1 MAREHAM
8 IVPFEERLVREVEGR
23 RIISAG
29 LSSYGYDIRLAKDG
43 FYIFS
48 PIKGR
53 EIDPKNFDSESL
65 IEAPLRTAEDG
76 SQYWLLPP
84 LSYALGV
91 TVETFNIPRKVIGL
105 CFGKCL
111 SGDTRVLDARTGRW
125 LTLRTF
131 VEEKTETTATLSPQG
146 VTPGRVTRHLCT
158 GIQPVFE
165 LKTRSGRK
173 IRATARHPFLTP
185 GGWMELR
192 SLLPGDPIAAPRSLP
207 IFGKRVLPESET
219 RLLALACARKLLD
232 RKSPSGRSLNDRD
245 LHEYFFQDIRQAHS
259 GLPDARF
266 FSLVQRERFS
276 KGNVFSP
283 FDFSPRDGSLWGGQ
297 ALSGEHIPESIFMA
311 SEQCVARFLRT
322 LFSVASRVCW
332 WGDESPT
339 IELSSFSES
348 LLWDIQHLLL
358 RFGVLARLSQDGC
371 RSDERSFTLALLDGD
386 AVAAF
391 AQNIGFIPGTRKDR
405 LLRRWAASL
414 RKTSSRDRS
423 IHPVG
428 FPPLAWDTVESI
440 TPRGN
445 ELVYDLTIPGT
456 HNFIASD
463 LVVHNSTY
471 ARSGVIVNATPLEPT
486 WRGRLVLEISNSADL
501 PVRIYA
507 EEGIAQVV
515 FFESDEECLT
525 AYEDRQGKYQD
536 QRGLVTPKV

>member
-1 MAREHAM
+1 MAREQAM
-8 IVPFEERLVREVEGR
+8 IVPFEDRLVREVEGR

-53 EIDPKNFDSESL
+53 EIDPKNFDSDSL

-91 TVETFNIPRKVIGL
+91 TVETFNIPRRVIGL

-111 SGDTRVLDARTGRW
+111 SGDTRVLDAQTGRW
-125 LTLRTF
+125 LTLRSF
-131 VEEKTETTATLSPQG
+131 VEEKTATTATLSPQG

-165 LKTRSGRK
+165 LTTRSGRK

-185 GGWMELR
+185 WGWMELR

-207 IFGKRVLPESET
+207 IFGERVLPESEAQ
-219 RLLALACARKLLD
+219 LLALACARKLLVGE
-232 RKSPSGRSLNDRD
+232 SPSGRSFSDRLPQED
-245 LHEYFFQDIRQAHS
+245 FNQDMRLIYSAI
-259 GLPDARF
+259 PDAPLMT
-266 FSLVQRERFS
+266 SVQRRRLF
-276 KGNVFSP
+276 GGDVFSP
-283 FDFSPRDGSLWGGQ
+283 LDLSPGDWGPWDYQDLREQCIPDAIFS
-297 ALSGEHIPESIFMA
+297 ATK
-311 SEQCVARFLRT
+311 QCVARFLRT
-322 LFSVASRVCW
+322 LFSVAGRVCLS
-332 WGDESPT
+332 GDGSPT
-339 IELSSFSES
+339 IELSSFSEP
-348 LLWDIQHLLL
+348 LLRDVQHLLL
-358 RFGVLARLSQDGC
+358 RFGVLTRLTQE
-371 RSDERSFTLALLDGD
+371 RHRRDERSFTLALANGN
-386 AVAAF
+386 AVAPF
-391 AQNIGFIPGTRKDR
+391 ARNIGFMPGTKKDQF
-405 LLRRWAASL
+405 LKQWM
-414 RKTSSRDRS
+414 TSGKNTLSEDRS
-423 IHPVG
+423 IHAAG

-440 TPRGN
+440 APCGN
-445 ELVYDLTIPGT
+445 EPVYDLTVPGT
-456 HNFIASD
+456 HNFIAND

-515 FFESDEECLT
+515 FFESDEECMT

-536 QRGLVTPKV
+536 QKGLVTPKV